1 MELLERHCG
10 LGRCFTPPGLVWR
23 ITEQSRALLTHL
35 PQIPGDQSNNPSS
48 SSFHLGSSSGASPQ
62 TEISF
67 SCEEMQRMESHGK
80 AQRQRRNICVSL
92 LTPGGGIGVGN
103 GTGPR
108 VFLEILPCA
117 KTRSIIKA
125 DLNFQHFC
133 LSFLLVLFGFGEH
146 LELQGQ
152 PEWTFST
159 RCWQ

>member
-1 MELLERHCG
+1 
-10 LGRCFTPPGLVWR
+10 
-23 ITEQSRALLTHL
+23 
-35 PQIPGDQSNNPSS
+35 
-48 SSFHLGSSSGASPQ
+48 
-62 TEISF
+62 
-67 SCEEMQRMESHGK
+67 MESHGK

-92 LTPGGGIGVGN
+92 LIPGGGIGSGN

-146 LELQGQ
+146 LELRGQSNRLSQQGAGDDAEHHLQ
-152 PEWTFST
+152 ELLSYFPP
-159 RCWQ
+159 